1 MAIGIDW
8 TYLVVEMSLLA
19 GIIFGAV
26 YVDRWHYIRALNK
39 ESRESQA
46 MVRRLITRDLE
57 RKLEVVQNIVEQKRT
72 KPLFTNIWDSVLFT
86 GKQGSLT
93 FELFDML
100 HSTYSLMR
108 YYNSE
113 AEKRHDSL
121 LEAHIEEILSDVA
134 ERIKESLEALKAQGE
149 QNANR

>member
-26 YVDRWHYIRALNK
+26 YVDRWHYVRALNK

-46 MVRRLITRDLE
+46 MIKRLIVRDLE
-57 RKLEVVQNIVEQKRT
+57 RKLEIIHHMLEQKRI
-72 KPLFTNIWDSVLFT
+72 KPLFTNIWDSALFT

-100 HSTYSLMR
+100 HSTYSLIR

-113 AEKRHDSL
+113 AEKLQDSR
-121 LEAHIEEILSDVA
+121 LEGHTEEILSDVS
-134 ERIKESLEALKAQGE
+134 ERIKESLVALKASNDGTSG
-149 QNANR
+149 

>member
-1 MAIGIDW
+1 MAIEIDW
-8 TYLVVEMSLLA
+8 TYLIVEMSLLA

-26 YVDRWHYIRALNK
+26 YVDRWHYVRALNK

-57 RKLEVVQNIVEQKRT
+57 RKLEIVQSIMEQKRT
-72 KPLFTNIWDSVLFT
+72 KPLFTNIWVLFT

-100 HSTYSLMR
+100 HSTYSHMR

-113 AEKRHDSL
+113 AEKQHDSR
-121 LEAHIEEILSDVA
+121 LEARTEEILSDVA
-134 ERIKESLEALKAQGE
+134 EKIKQSLEALKAEGE
-149 QNANR
+149 HDANR